1 MTDARRHDLDWLRIA
16 AFGLLILYHVGMFYV
31 SWPWHAKS
39 AHAPVTS
46 LEMPMR
52 LIGGWRLPLLFVI
65 SGVALRFAFDK
76 ACGAAF
82 PRFCRQN
89 DVRTEDYRLC
99 HLRFLPAPPRYEVT
113 VKDQRGRQSMRRY
126 RGSPGRRERSL

>member
-1 MTDARRHDLDWLRIA
+1 MPRHGTLHMVAHNLADSIA
-16 AFGLLILYHVGMFYV
+16 GGLSFVLGVYEVAI
-31 SWPWHAKS
+31 WAE
-39 AHAPVTS
+39 AQRAPRTGVVIDVLS
-46 LEMPMR
+46 GSVIEGPMDR
-52 LIGGWRLPLLFVI
+52 PHPVEI
-65 SGVALRFAFDK
+65 AK